1 MLCYHT
7 LFTGTSALNQ
17 VEKIVELIGKPSD
30 SNLSEMAPYV
40 LQGIQTDK
48 KKSFSSITND
58 STAIDLLKKMLTF
71 EPNQR
76 ITLLEILKH
85 PYLSEFAS
93 KCELKKPIQ

>member
-1 MLCYHT
+1 
-7 LFTGTSALNQ
+7 
-17 VEKIVELIGKPSD
+17 
-30 SNLSEMAPYV
+30 
-40 LQGIQTDK
+40 
-48 KKSFSSITND
+48 
-58 STAIDLLKKMLTF
+58 MLTF